1 MRSLANPK
9 PKGIGR
15 ANPHQAAFELK
26 QRVVSALNKLSDRD
40 TYQIGSE
47 ELERI
52 AFGLAGPEPLAA
64 LLSCVLETDSE
75 QKSLVRKEC
84 VRVMGTLAKSH
95 GAIVAPHLP
104 KMVGSI
110 VKRLKDSDSVVRD
123 ACVETVGVLASK
135 MSGGDDMGNGCFV
148 MLVKPLFEVLGE
160 QNKQVQTGSALCL
173 ASIVDNATDPPAPVL
188 LRMLVRSVKLM
199 KNQHFMGKPALI
211 ELLQSIIQAGGAST
225 EQAMSSAMNSIQD
238 ALKSSDWTTRKS
250 ASTAL
255 AGIAECGG
263 SSLGSFKSSCI
274 RALESCRF
282 DKVKPVRDS
291 VMQALQYWKKFPS
304 LHSPE
309 PSEVGSSTKDNFIGG
324 DFTDIASVSGGG
336 WKDTSS
342 RKVNPV
348 DSTNS
353 VNKRAP
359 LAMKM
364 ACSNYVQSRCSQSSE
379 WHVEISLP
387 RAHPPSIMD
396 GLHEESEGSCITKTL
411 ERTTDDSTR
420 FQESDYDYLQMDDKP
435 DCSPMSDFVSGSCDT
450 KHVNVLHDSLEHDN
464 MVKKLVSR
472 SAAGQTHLEDH
483 ICSPTTQKR
492 GSMDSTV
499 TEICSETLRGC
510 CLHTANQLVLIQ
522 KQLLEIERKQSN
534 FTDHLQVLNSDDKDF
549 PPSLCYVR
557 EIEWHVEISLPRAH
571 PPSIMDGLHEE
582 SEGSCIT
589 KTLERTTDDSTRF
602 QESDYDY
609 LQMDDKPDCS
619 PMSDFVSGSCDT
631 KHVNVLHDSLEHD
644 NMVKKLVSRSAAGQT
659 HLEDHICSPTT
670 QKRGSMDSTVTEI
683 CSETLRGCCLH
694 TANQLVLIQK
704 QLLEIER
711 KQSNFTDHLQVFM
724 GGSMDSLSILQS
736 KVLNLE
742 NAVDGISRDLSHIG
756 NYSNYG
762 GSTLSKKNQSVSSSP
777 RLSTCTPRS
786 SVDAYSRQSS
796 VPSMKSQELWEET
809 APRSRLSTSVR
820 ENSELWG
827 DPTSDISKNPIAK
840 CVGKSSARVPQNSGL
855 SQMRKADPLPA
866 SACKVNANPSVSE
879 SKVSFWKRV
888 KDFLYTGDLESAYVE
903 ALYSGDDLLV
913 IELMD
918 TTGPVLERLSH
929 EAASEILSTVV
940 ARLANQGFLS
950 SMIPWLQQ
958 ASNTAI

>member
-26 QRVVSALNKLSDRD
+26 QRVASALNKLSDRD

-160 QNKQVQTGSALCL
+160 QNKHVQTGSALCL

-211 ELLQSIIQAGGAST
+211 ELLRSIIQAGGAST

-255 AGIAECGG
+255 AGIAACGG
-263 SSLGSFKSSCI
+263 SSLGSFKPSCI

-304 LHSPE
+304 IHSPE
-309 PSEVGSSTKDNFIGG
+309 PSEVGSSTKG
-324 DFTDIASVSGGG
+324 DLTDIASVSGGG

-348 DSTNS
+348 NSTNS
-353 VNKRAP
+353 
-359 LAMKM
+359 
-364 ACSNYVQSRCSQSSE
+364 
-379 WHVEISLP
+379 
-387 RAHPPSIMD
+387 
-396 GLHEESEGSCITKTL
+396 
-411 ERTTDDSTR
+411 
-420 FQESDYDYLQMDDKP
+420 
-435 DCSPMSDFVSGSCDT
+435 
-450 KHVNVLHDSLEHDN
+450 
-464 MVKKLVSR
+464 
-472 SAAGQTHLEDH
+472 
-483 ICSPTTQKR
+483 
-492 GSMDSTV
+492 
-499 TEICSETLRGC
+499 
-510 CLHTANQLVLIQ
+510 
-522 KQLLEIERKQSN
+522 
-534 FTDHLQVLNSDDKDF
+534 
-549 PPSLCYVR
+549 
-557 EIEWHVEISLPRAH
+557 
-571 PPSIMDGLHEE
+571 
-582 SEGSCIT
+582 
-589 KTLERTTDDSTRF
+589 
-602 QESDYDY
+602 
-609 LQMDDKPDCS
+609 
-619 PMSDFVSGSCDT
+619 
-631 KHVNVLHDSLEHD
+631 
-644 NMVKKLVSRSAAGQT
+644 
-659 HLEDHICSPTT
+659 
-670 QKRGSMDSTVTEI
+670 
-683 CSETLRGCCLH
+683 
-694 TANQLVLIQK
+694 
-704 QLLEIER
+704 
-711 KQSNFTDHLQVFM
+711 VFM

-756 NYSNYG
+756 NYSNYR
-762 GSTLSKKNQSVSSSP
+762 GSGLSKKNQSVSSSP

-796 VPSMKSQELWEET
+796 VSSMKSKELWEET

-827 DPTSDISKNPIAK
+827 DPTFDISKNPIAK
-840 CVGKSSARVPQNSGL
+840 CAGKSSARLPQNSGR

-866 SACKVNANPSVSE
+866 SACKVNANSNVSE
-879 SKVSFWKRV
+879 SKVSFWRHV

-903 ALYSGDDLLV
+903 ALCSGDDLLV

-929 EAASEILSTVV
+929 ETASEILSTVV
-940 ARLANQGFLS
+940 ARLVNQGFLS
-950 SMIPWLQQ
+950 SIIPWLQQ